1 MLANLHDQR
10 QAYPSAEH
18 DGGNI
23 HRRRAVFTG
32 EMQEAVHQ
40 LRIFDN
46 QPHHRHHHQHQPQRR
61 GPHLQAGQGFHAI
74 DHQREHH
81 QGGDQ
86 ISHPQRDPEAHQQA
100 LGHDRAFEGEED
112 KGEAGKNN
120 AGDHRAEIAEAG
132 AAGDQVKVNVVARG
146 GDRQR
151 NAGEEDHQRRHQDRI
166 DGVAGAPGHT
176 DAGADGKVG
185 QIGDAAQRGD
195 RDDARTPAAEAQRGV
210 T

>member
-1 MLANLHDQR
+1 MIEPSRAKKIKVKPAKIML
-10 QAYPSAEH
+10 
-18 DGGNI
+18 
-23 HRRRAVFTG
+23 VMT
-32 EMQEAVHQ
+32 
-40 LRIFDN
+40 
-46 QPHHRHHHQHQPQRR
+46 
-61 GPHLQAGQGFHAI
+61 
-74 DHQREHH
+74 
-81 QGGDQ
+81 
-86 ISHPQRDPEAHQQA
+86 
-100 LGHDRAFEGEED
+100 
-112 KGEAGKNN
+112 
-120 AGDHRAEIAEAG
+120 EIAEAG

-195 RDDARTPAAEAQRGV
+195 RDDARSPAAEAQRGV